1 MSRVAKNDFLARR
14 EQRESGIMHA
24 AERLTE
30 QFMEDTLVCALRR
43 KGYGYKRVCDMLTLW
58 GEIRK
63 EYAPA
68 LLPKTHKEADV
79 AQEHMDD
86 ELRDVCKGHQ
96 EIIEFRKRYPE
107 LKEITY
113 EGRMR

>member
-1 MSRVAKNDFLARR
+1 MANGYLQRK
-14 EQRESGIMHA
+14 EQRESAIMHS

-43 KGYGYKRVCDMLTLW
+43 KDWDYEEVCDMLTLW
-58 GEIRK
+58 ESVRK

-79 AQEHMDD
+79 AQEHMDR
-86 ELRDVCKGHQ
+86 ELRGLCDGHQ
-96 EIIEFRKRYPE
+96 EIIPFRKRYPE

-113 EGRMR
+113 EGRRR

>member
-1 MSRVAKNDFLARR
+1 
-14 EQRESGIMHA
+14 MHS

-43 KGYGYKRVCDMLTLW
+43 SGYGYKRVCDMLTLW

-68 LLPKTHKEADV
+68 LLPQTHKEADV
-79 AQEHMDD
+79 AQEHMDR
-86 ELRDVCKGHQ
+86 ELCGLCEGYQ
-96 EIIEFRKRYPE
+96 EIIPFKKRYPE
-107 LKEITY
+107 LKDITY
-113 EGRMR
+113 EGRRR

>member
-1 MSRVAKNDFLARR
+1 MAANGYLQRK
-14 EQRESGIMHA
+14 EQRESAIMHS

-30 QFMEDTLVCALRR
+30 QYMEDTLVCALRR
-43 KGYGYKRVCDMLTLW
+43 SGYGYKRVCDMLTLW

-68 LLPKTHKEADV
+68 LLPKAHKEADV

-86 ELRDVCKGHQ
+86 ELRDVCRGHQ
-96 EIIEFRKRYPE
+96 EIVEFRKRYPE

-113 EGRMR
+113 EGRKK

>member
-1 MSRVAKNDFLARR
+1 MGTNGYLAKR
-14 EQRESGIMHA
+14 EKRESGIMQA

-43 KGYGYKRVCDMLTLW
+43 SGYGYKRVCDMLTLW
-58 GEIRK
+58 ESVRK

-68 LLPKTHKEADV
+68 LLPMSHKEADV

-86 ELRDVCKGHQ
+86 ELRDVCKHHQ
-96 EIIEFRKRYPE
+96 EIIEFKRRYPE
-107 LKEITY
+107 LKDITY
-113 EGRMR
+113 EGRRR

>member
-1 MSRVAKNDFLARR
+1 MAANGYLQRK
-14 EQRESGIMHA
+14 EQRESAIMHS

-43 KGYGYKRVCDMLTLW
+43 SGYGYKRVCDMLTLW

-68 LLPKTHKEADV
+68 LLPQTHKEADV

-86 ELRDVCKGHQ
+86 ELRDVCKDHQ
-96 EIIEFRKRYPE
+96 EIIPFRKRYPE
-107 LKEITY
+107 LKDINY
-113 EGRMR
+113 EGRRR